1 MMKRVV
7 YLVLAAMVALM
18 ILVPIA
24 MAQETQPKV
33 KVEETVKVEREATTP
48 LPPSGGPTA
57 GTAGAVLLPAAALLV
72 GSGILVYAIVR
83 RR

>member
-1 MMKRVV
+1 VKRVV

-33 KVEETVKVEREATTP
+33 KIEETKTVVTEGTAP
-48 LPPSGGPTA
+48 LPKSGGPSAATA
-57 GTAGAVLLPAAALLV
+57 GGVLLPAAALLM
-72 GSGILVYAIVR
+72 GSGILVYAVLR